1 MSPRWCST
9 YWTPSCEEVML
20 LDEEA
25 VDACISRLWRQISEQ
40 LASRH
45 DATSLFFPTKTKQQ
59 IKKKEM
65 KRKGTRVSRSGIY
78 LFFLKRMLV
87 HRQRFVRFLWQFST
101 THPYSEIGDGGWGV
115 GEGNRE
121 SEVPYQ
127 VHFTVPNSLWPS
139 LESRPLHP
147 ELATKPPRLPQN
159 KNKPNTRVQTSN

>member
-1 MSPRWCST
+1 MKYLPTNPLVVMSPRWCSM

-87 HRQRFVRFLWQFST
+87 HRQRSVRFLWQFST
-101 THPYSEIGDGGWGV
+101 THLYSEIGDGGWGV

-121 SEVPYQ
+121 SEVPY
-127 VHFTVPNSLWPS
+127 PSSLHSPK
-139 LESRPLHP
+139 LPL
-147 ELATKPPRLPQN
+147 A
-159 KNKPNTRVQTSN
+159 

>member
-9 YWTPSCEEVML
+9 YLTPSCEEVML

-59 IKKKEM
+59 IKKEM

-87 HRQRFVRFLWQFST
+87 HRQRSVRFLWQFST
-101 THPYSEIGDGGWGV
+101 THLYSEIGDGGWGGWGKGTV
-115 GEGNRE
+115 R
-121 SEVPYQ
+121 VKCLTQ

-159 KNKPNTRVQTSN
+159 KNKPNTRVQTRN

>member
-1 MSPRWCST
+1 MSPRWCSM

-59 IKKKEM
+59 IKKEM
-65 KRKGTRVSRSGIY
+65 KRKGTRVLRSGIY

-87 HRQRFVRFLWQFST
+87 HRQRSVRFLWQFST
-101 THPYSEIGDGGWGV
+101 THLYSEIGDGGWGV

-121 SEVPYQ
+121 SEVPY
-127 VHFTVPNSLWPS
+127 PSSLHSPKLPRPS

-159 KNKPNTRVQTSN
+159 KNKPNTRVQTRN